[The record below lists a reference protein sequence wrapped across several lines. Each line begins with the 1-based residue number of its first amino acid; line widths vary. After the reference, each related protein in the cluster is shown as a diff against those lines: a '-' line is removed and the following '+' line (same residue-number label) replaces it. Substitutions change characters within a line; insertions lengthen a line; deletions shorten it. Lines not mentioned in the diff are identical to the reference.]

1 MDIEEFDTL
10 CKAGA
15 ESQGDTRLAYY
26 QKAQALYTGDFLP
39 KLSSEP
45 WVVPISAYYHNLY
58 VRTVLESIPLLEE
71 RQRYEELIALCR
83 SAIALEPYQESLYQH
98 LMRGLLALGRQA
110 EAAQIYEDMSQLLLS
125 NFGIMPSEESRS
137 LYRDAVRTS
146 SDIII
151 PADTVQEQLRETS
164 GPAGA
169 LVCDYDFFRV
179 IYHAEA
185 RSVARSGAAIHIALL
200 NVEGEGARSLS
211 RRSLDCAMDN
221 LLEVV
226 RSILRRGDIVSRC
239 SISQYILMLPNANYE
254 NSCKV
259 CQRIIRTFFRQF
271 PHSPAR
277 IHASVQPLEPNL

>member
-1 MDIEEFDTL
+1 MRIDRPVPQRHCSWSLIRNLSISIL
-10 CKAGA
+10 CA
-15 ESQGDTRLAYY
+15 
-26 QKAQALYTGDFLP
+26 DF
-39 KLSSEP
+39 
-45 WVVPISAYYHNLY
+45 W
-58 VRTVLESIPLLEE
+58 
-71 RQRYEELIALCR
+71 
-83 SAIALEPYQESLYQH
+83 
-98 LMRGLLALGRQA
+98 ALGRQA

-151 PADTVQEQLRETS
+151 PADTVQEQLREAS

-200 NVEGEGARSLS
+200 NVEGEGARSLP
-211 RRSLDCAMDN
+211 RRSLG
-221 LLEVV
+221 
-226 RSILRRGDIVSRC
+226 LRHGQPAGGRPFQP
-239 SISQYILMLPNANYE
+239 SQRRHCLPLQHFPVYFMLPKANYE

>member
-1 MDIEEFDTL
+1 M

-151 PADTVQEQLRETS
+151 PADTVQEQLREAS

-200 NVEGEGARSLS
+200 NVEGEGARSLP

-226 RSILRRGDIVSRC
+226 RSSLRRGDIVSRC

>member
-1 MDIEEFDTL
+1 M
-10 CKAGA
+10 
-15 ESQGDTRLAYY
+15 
-26 QKAQALYTGDFLP
+26 
-39 KLSSEP
+39 
-45 WVVPISAYYHNLY
+45 
-58 VRTVLESIPLLEE
+58 
-71 RQRYEELIALCR
+71 
-83 SAIALEPYQESLYQH
+83 
-98 LMRGLLALGRQA
+98 
-110 EAAQIYEDMSQLLLS
+110 
-125 NFGIMPSEESRS
+125 
-137 LYRDAVRTS
+137 
-146 SDIII
+146 
-151 PADTVQEQLRETS
+151 
-164 GPAGA
+164 
-169 LVCDYDFFRV
+169 CDYDFFRV

-200 NVEGEGARSLS
+200 NVEGEGARSLP

-226 RSILRRGDIVSRC
+226 RSSLRRGDIVSRC